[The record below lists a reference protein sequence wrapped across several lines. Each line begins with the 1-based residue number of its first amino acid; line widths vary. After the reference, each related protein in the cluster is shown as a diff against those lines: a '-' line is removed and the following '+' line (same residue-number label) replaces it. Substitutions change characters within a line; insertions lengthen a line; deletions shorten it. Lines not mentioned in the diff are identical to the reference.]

1 MAGSRPKVAV
11 FADTDS
17 RWKWGSG
24 VAQALQPAELALFLW
39 DGPSRP
45 TTRQLAE
52 AGVDPAEV
60 ATVTIG
66 ALPRALAARDI
77 NVVVVALPGT
87 ACQAVLHA
95 FAAAEAD
102 QRPVIV
108 TGYVGVVYEK
118 IVEGVLMRGG
128 SDIVLANSPADARN
142 FRQIYRDYGAD
153 PEAVVEGSLPFLT
166 ALTRVSDHPFTVT
179 FAAQPSVPETRAERR
194 YVIDRLAEHARR
206 HPEREVLLKLRTMP
220 GERVTHPEPYS
231 YATMFAKRSG
241 EWPPNFTLAGGPMA
255 DVLARTDLL
264 VTVSSTAAIESIGAG
279 IPTAILTDFGVREQL
294 GTSYYA
300 GSGCLASFADLDDGL
315 APVADPGWAGEHGI
329 GAPNLEALKTKVSQ
343 LLGRRP
349 LAQPQPFYTL
359 RSAGAYLPR
368 LLARHGLTPQ
378 GRELPASAKRDGR
391 LARLTRSLSH
401 SLYRKGAEIVAPA
414 LRKWGSS

>member
-1 MAGSRPKVAV
+1 MAGSRVKVAV

-17 RWKWGSG
+17 RWKWGVG
-24 VAQALQPAELALFLW
+24 VAQALKPTELTLLLW

-45 TTRQLAE
+45 SARQLTE
-52 AGVDPAEV
+52 AGVDPAGV

-66 ALPRALAARDI
+66 ALPRTLAAQDI
-77 NVVVVALPGT
+77 DVVVVALPGT
-87 ACQAVLHA
+87 SCQAVLHA
-95 FAAAEAD
+95 FASTGTD
-102 QRPVIV
+102 RRPVII

-128 SDIVLANSPADARN
+128 SDIVLANSPADARR
-142 FRQIYRDYGAD
+142 FRQICRDYGAD
-153 PEAVVEGSLPFLT
+153 PEAVVEGTLPFLT
-166 ALTRVSDHPFTVT
+166 TVGRQPGHPYTVT
-179 FAAQPSVPETRAERR
+179 FAAQPSVPETRRDR
-194 YVIDRLAEHARR
+194 SYVIDRLAEHARQ
-206 HPEREVLLKLRTMP
+206 HPERDVILKLRTLP

-231 YATMFAKRSG
+231 YAKMFTRRAA

-264 VTVSSTAAIESIGAG
+264 VTVSSTAAIEAIGSG
-279 IPTAILTDFGVREQL
+279 IPTAILTDFGVREQF

-300 GSGCLASFADLDDGL
+300 GSGCLASFADLDGGR
-315 APVADPGWAGEHGI
+315 APVADPEWAHEHGI
-329 GAPNLEALKTKVSQ
+329 GTPNLDALQARVSE
-343 LLGRRP
+343 LLHRRP
-349 LAQPQPFYTL
+349 LAPVSPFFTL

-368 LLARHGLTPQ
+368 LLARHGLTPE
-378 GRELPASAKRDGR
+378 GRELPVSAKRDGR